1 MENQNNQDG
10 IRKKV
15 TSTGLYSCYVLIPKK
30 ILDSLEIKE
39 DSYVEISKGENCG
52 ENCII
57 IKKAKL

>member
-1 MENQNNQDG
+1 MENQNNQDGNQDG

-39 DSYVEISKGENCG
+39 DSYVEISKGENC
-52 ENCII
+52 II
-57 IKKAKL
+57 IKKYKT